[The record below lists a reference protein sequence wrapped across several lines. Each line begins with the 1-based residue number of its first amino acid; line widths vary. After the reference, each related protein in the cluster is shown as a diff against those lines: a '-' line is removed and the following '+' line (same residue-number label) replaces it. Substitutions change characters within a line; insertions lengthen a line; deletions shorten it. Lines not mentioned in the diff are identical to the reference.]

1 MNQIPNFRRQRA
13 HLSQF
18 TTGQLHLKQPLVV
31 AFFSFSYPG
40 FGHLLQH
47 RYASALILI
56 SWELFINQMAS
67 INTGIFYSLIGD
79 FDQAKEVLDDRW
91 VMVYLGIY
99 MFGIW
104 DSLRTTVDLNKQ
116 YILAD
121 REDAPLLP
129 LSMGAWDTN
138 YLDKRK
144 PVVALLW
151 SALIPGLG
159 YLYLHR
165 VITGFFIFGYTVAIL
180 YFSHIPEGIMATMMG
195 NFEKTKQIL
204 DIQWTLYLPS
214 IYIFILYDSFV
225 SAIEFNKLFEKE
237 MSKFLRTNYQNPNY
251 PFPI

>member
-1 MNQIPNFRRQRA
+1 M
-13 HLSQF
+13 
-18 TTGQLHLKQPLVV
+18 
-31 AFFSFSYPG
+31 
-40 FGHLLQH
+40 QH

-56 SWELFINQMAS
+56 LWELFINQMAN
-67 INTGIFYSLIGD
+67 INSGIFYSLIGE
-79 FDQAKEVLDDRW
+79 FSQAIEVLDKRW

-104 DSLRTTVDLNKQ
+104 DSIRTTVDLNKQ

-121 REDAPLLP
+121 REDAPIVPITL
-129 LSMGAWDTN
+129 GNWDIN

-144 PVVALLW
+144 PIVALLW

-180 YFSHIPEGIMATMMG
+180 YFSHIPEAINLTMWG
-195 NFEKTKQIL
+195 KFEESKEVL

-214 IYIFILYDSFV
+214 IYIFVLYDSYV

-237 MSKFLRTNYQNPNY
+237 MSKYLRTNYQSPSF
-251 PFPI
+251 PFPM